1 MEPACRHTAALVPLA
16 PPVSRNWPHTA
27 RAAAATV
34 APSQESGERV
44 LEHSASAGGFGIA
57 GLQLAYG
64 PGDNLERI
72 GAEVAAVAKRFP
84 WVRMVMTGELCGFGA
99 SPEFAQCMPGE
110 AEGFFRDLAR
120 RHDLWLVPGSLYERR
135 DDAVFNTTPVIDPR
149 GEVVARYRKVFPF
162 APYERGIA
170 CGDEFVVFDVPGAGR
185 FGISICY
192 DMWFPET
199 TRSLASMG
207 AEVILH
213 PTMTNTIDRDVEV
226 AIARA
231 SAATNQCYFIDVNV
245 AGDLGVGGS
254 VICGPG
260 GEVIHQAGSGRE
272 IITVEIDFAY
282 LRRCRERGWQGLGQ
296 PLKSFRD
303 NPVVY
308 PAYGAGRAD
317 SDALARLGPLERPQR
332 D

>member
-1 MEPACRHTAALVPLA
+1 MERKTNT
-16 PPVSRNWPHTA
+16 S
-27 RAAAATV
+27 
-34 APSQESGERV
+34 
-44 LEHSASAGGFGIA
+44 GFGIA

-64 PGDNLERI
+64 QGDNLPHI
-72 GAEVAAVAKRFP
+72 AAEIAAVAKRFP

-99 SPEFAQCMPGE
+99 APGLAQCMPGD
-110 AEGFFRDLAR
+110 AENFFCELAR
-120 RHDLWLVPGSLYERR
+120 QHDLWVIPGSLYEHR
-135 DDAVFNTTPVIDPR
+135 DGKIYNTTPVIDPT
-149 GEVVARYRKVFPF
+149 GKVVARYRKIFPF
-162 APYERGIA
+162 APYERDIVA
-170 CGDEFVVFDVPGAGR
+170 GDEFVVFDVPGAGR

-199 TRSLASMG
+199 TRSLASLG

-213 PTMTNTIDRDVEV
+213 PTMTNTIDREIEV

-272 IITVEIDFAY
+272 IITIDIDFAY
-282 LRRCRERGWQGLGQ
+282 LHRCRERGWHGLGQ

-308 PAYGAGRAD
+308 PAYGTGRAD
-317 SDALARLGPLERPQR
+317 SKALAQLGPLDRPQR

>member
-1 MEPACRHTAALVPLA
+1 ME
-16 PPVSRNWPHTA
+16 
-27 RAAAATV
+27 
-34 APSQESGERV
+34 Q
-44 LEHSASAGGFGIA
+44 SAQTNTFGIA
-57 GLQLAYG
+57 GLQLAYA
-64 PGDNLERI
+64 PGDNQQRI
-72 GAEVAAVAKRFP
+72 ADEIAAVAKRFP
-84 WVRMVMTGELCGFGA
+84 WVRMVMLGELCGFGA
-99 SPEFAQCMPGE
+99 SPEFAQCMPGNAE
-110 AEGFFRDLAR
+110 AFFRDVAR

-135 DDAVFNTTPVIDPR
+135 DDAIFNTTPVIDPR
-149 GEVVARYRKVFPF
+149 GEVIARYSKIFPF
-162 APYERGIA
+162 APYESGITP
-170 CGDEFVVFDVPGAGR
+170 GNEFVVFDVPGAGR

-199 TRSLASMG
+199 TRSLVSLG

-213 PTMTNTIDRDVEV
+213 PTMTNTIDRDVEI

-231 SAATNQCYFIDVNV
+231 SAATNQCYFVDVNV
-245 AGDLGVGGS
+245 AGELGVGRS

-272 IITVEIDFAY
+272 IIAVDIDFAY
-282 LRRCRERGWQGLGQ
+282 LRRSRERGWQNLTQ

-308 PAYGAGRAD
+308 PAYNAARAD
-317 SDALARLGPLERPQR
+317 SAALSRLGALERPQR

>member
-1 MEPACRHTAALVPLA
+1 M
-16 PPVSRNWPHTA
+16 
-27 RAAAATV
+27 
-34 APSQESGERV
+34 
-44 LEHSASAGGFGIA
+44 EHSASAGTFGIA
-57 GLQLAYG
+57 GLQLACG
-64 PGDNLERI
+64 QGDNLERI
-72 GAEVAAVAKRFP
+72 GAEVASVARRFP

-110 AEGFFRDLAR
+110 AEGFFRELAR
-120 RHDLWLVPGSLYERR
+120 RHELWLVPGSLYERR
-135 DDAVFNTTPVIDPR
+135 DGAVFNTTPVIDPR
-149 GEVVARYRKVFPF
+149 GEVVARYRKIFPF
-162 APYERGIA
+162 APYERDIA
-170 CGDEFVVFDVPGAGR
+170 PGDAFTVFDVPGAGR
-185 FGISICY
+185 FGVSICY

-199 TRSLASMG
+199 TRSLAALG

-245 AGDLGVGGS
+245 AGELGVGGS
-254 VICGPG
+254 VVCGPG
-260 GEVIHQAGSGRE
+260 GEVIHQAGNGRE
-272 IITVEIDFAY
+272 VIAVDIDFAH
-282 LRRCRERGWQGLGQ
+282 LRRCRERGWHGLGQ

-308 PAYGAGRAD
+308 PAYGAARAE
-317 SDALARLGPLERPQR
+317 SEALSKLGPLRLPQR